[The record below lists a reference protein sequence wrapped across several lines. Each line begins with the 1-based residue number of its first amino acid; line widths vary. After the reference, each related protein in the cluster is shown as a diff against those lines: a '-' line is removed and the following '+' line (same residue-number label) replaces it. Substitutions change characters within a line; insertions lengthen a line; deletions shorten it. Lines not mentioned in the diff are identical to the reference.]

1 MYTMGFSGGCDGKE
15 YACNAGDLGSVLGWD
30 DPLEKRMV
38 THPSILTW
46 RVPWTEKPGGQSMG
60 VTKSDTTEQ
69 LSHVH
74 YIKETIRNNFASI

>member
-1 MYTMGFSGGCDGKE
+1 MVKNMPAMQETWVQS
-15 YACNAGDLGSVLGWD
+15 LGWD

-74 YIKETIRNNFASI
+74 YIKETIRNSFCKYLIL